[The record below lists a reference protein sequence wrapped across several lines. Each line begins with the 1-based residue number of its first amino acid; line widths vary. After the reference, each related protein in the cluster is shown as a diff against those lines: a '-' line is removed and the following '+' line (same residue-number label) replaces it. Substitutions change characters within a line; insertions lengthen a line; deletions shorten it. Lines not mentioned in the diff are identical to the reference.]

1 MAGRLPSLRGIET
14 FVCVAELLNLRLAS
28 ERLNV
33 TVSAISYR
41 IQALED
47 ELGVKLFDRSQ
58 RRLRLTEEGRAFLD
72 RLQPGLASLAEATTD
87 TRKALARPV
96 LRVAAPAIIHDLIIV
111 PRLDSFLND
120 HPLTRIEL
128 LSGRRRAAGNDVA
141 IVPLSPSSLRD
152 GAEPLL
158 DIVVTP
164 VCSPDFLARHTIE
177 SPHDLLNLPLI
188 DTIPS
193 INVWKTW
200 FRAAGIDVEQPSP
213 ALACDNHT
221 MLYRAA
227 AAGLG
232 VALANPTL
240 ISNFL
245 REGRLVRPLSFESP
259 VLPSLGVVVSERGN
273 MRLGRAFARWLRN
286 ELGAIVQNDSISSA
300 NFANES

>member
-41 IQALED
+41 IQALEY
-47 ELGVKLFDRSQ
+47 ELGVKLFDRSN
-58 RRLRLTEEGRAFLD
+58 RRLRLTDEGRAFRD

-87 TRKALARPV
+87 ARKTLVRPV
-96 LRVAAPAIIHDLIIV
+96 LRVAAPAIIHDLLII
-111 PRLDSFLND
+111 PRLARFVRD

-141 IVPLSPSSLRD
+141 IVALFPAALRD

-158 DIVVTP
+158 DLTVTP
-164 VCSPDFLARHTIE
+164 VCSPDFLDRHPIE
-177 SPHDLLNLPLI
+177 HPRDLLRLPLI

-200 FRAAGIDVEQPSP
+200 FRAAGIDDDLPSP
-213 ALACDNHT
+213 AFTFDNHS
-221 MLYRAA
+221 MLYHAA

-232 VALANPTL
+232 LALGSPIL
-240 ISNFL
+240 INDFL
-245 REGRLVRPLSFESP
+245 KGGQLVRPLALEQSVP
-259 VLPSLGVVVSERGN
+259 PSLGAVVSERGN
-273 MRLGRAFARWLRN
+273 VRLARAFTRWLRD
-286 ELGAIVQNDSISSA
+286 ELRTIVENDSTSSII
-300 NFANES
+300 FASEN